1 MAESRKEN
9 GSKCIIGTGLVIG
22 SSVTAFASSTQV
34 ALQQDD
40 IYRETRVQETDVTE
54 TEDLQEYVIPA
65 DQVDE
70 EKWNNAIVY
79 DDALLDPLSVQ
90 RNFDWKIPGNRFVRS
105 AGFIKKLVPL
115 LLFPA
120 MYMMT
125 DIIMSVSADRMV
137 RCFMLT
143 ECIRLQR
150 HLTARPQ
157 VLIMCM

>member
-1 MAESRKEN
+1 MY
-9 GSKCIIGTGLVIG
+9 C
-22 SSVTAFASSTQV
+22 
-34 ALQQDD
+34 
-40 IYRETRVQETDVTE
+40 ETRVQEVDISDAD
-54 TEDLQEYVIPA
+54 DLEEYVIPA
-65 DQVDE
+65 EQVDE
-70 EKWNNAIVY
+70 EKWDNAIVY
-79 DDALLDPLSVQ
+79 DDALLEPLSVQ
-90 RNFDWKIPGNRFVRS
+90 KNFDWKIPGNNLYVQEVLL
-105 AGFIKKLVPL
+105 KKLVPL

>member
-1 MAESRKEN
+1 M
-9 GSKCIIGTGLVIG
+9 
-22 SSVTAFASSTQV
+22 

-70 EKWNNAIVY
+70 EKWNNAVVY

-105 AGFIKKLVPL
+105 AGFIKKAL
-115 LLFPA
+115 
-120 MYMMT
+120 
-125 DIIMSVSADRMV
+125 
-137 RCFMLT
+137 C
-143 ECIRLQR
+143 
-150 HLTARPQ
+150 
-157 VLIMCM
+157 

>member
-1 MAESRKEN
+1 MDISDA
-9 GSKCIIGTGLVIG
+9 
-22 SSVTAFASSTQV
+22 
-34 ALQQDD
+34 DD
-40 IYRETRVQETDVTE
+40 LE
-54 TEDLQEYVIPA
+54 EYVIPA
-65 DQVDE
+65 EQVDE
-70 EKWNNAIVY
+70 EKWDNAIVY
-79 DDALLDPLSVQ
+79 DDALLEPLSVQ
-90 RNFDWKIPGNRFVRS
+90 KNFDWKIPGNNLYVQEVLL
-105 AGFIKKLVPL
+105 KKLVPL

>member
-1 MAESRKEN
+1 M
-9 GSKCIIGTGLVIG
+9 
-22 SSVTAFASSTQV
+22 
-34 ALQQDD
+34 
-40 IYRETRVQETDVTE
+40 
-54 TEDLQEYVIPA
+54 IPA
-65 DQVDE
+65 EQVDE
-70 EKWNNAIVY
+70 EKWDNAIVY

-90 RNFDWKIPGNRFVRS
+90 RNFDWKIPGNNFVRS
-105 AGFIKKLVPL
+105 AGFIKKLVPR

-137 RCFMLT
+137 RCFMST